1 MENVHKWFFL
11 APVFL
16 SSITCSVSLPCW
28 WMVGPEES
36 FSHGIKFGLPAWT
49 ETWTEGHSERERES
63 LWPEAVCV
71 LWPSRL
77 SSLRKLMIMTETG
90 SLISARPQRVFS
102 FRFLIHL
109 SFPNPQ
115 INRKFFKMKT
125 WQRLEFILNLI
136 LQVWEKTRWCFDHL
150 HMFWTPP
157 SLCADLHWQR
167 TYSYVISTCV
177 RTYIWSHSVVPTGRL
192 GVP

>member
-1 MENVHKWFFL
+1 MIFFSSGVSFIHHL
-11 APVFL
+11 FSL
-16 SSITCSVSLPCW
+16 SALLVDGRSRGKFQSWNIVWSSRVNGD
-28 WMVGPEES
+28 VNRRS
-36 FSHGIKFGLPAWT
+36 FR
-49 ETWTEGHSERERES
+49 ERERES

-102 FRFLIHL
+102 FRFLIYL
-109 SFPNPQ
+109 SFPNQQ

-125 WQRLEFILNLI
+125 WQRLEFIINLI
-136 LQVWEKTRWCFDHL
+136 LHVWEKTRWCFDHL
-150 HMFWTPP
+150 RMFWTPP